1 MMTRVA
7 IAGATGA
14 VGREMLRILEE
25 RKFPAEEVVLL
36 ASARSAGRK
45 IPFRGSELSVSRLRE
60 GAFEGVNLA
69 LFSCGASRSLEFAPA
84 AVKAGAVVVDNSSAF
99 RMDDAVPLVVPEVN
113 PDAVDA
119 HHGVIANPN
128 CSTIQMAVAL
138 KPLHDA
144 ARVRRIVVS
153 TYQAVSG
160 AGQAAVDEMRAQVDA
175 RARGEAVAPR
185 KMPHEIA
192 FNCLPHIDVFLE
204 GGHTKEERK
213 MEEETRKILDA
224 PRLAV
229 SATCVRVPVFNAHS
243 ESVNVEFEAPLSPE
257 EARALLAR
265 APGVAVVDD
274 VESSAYPMPR
284 DADGKDAVFVGRIRR
299 DDSRENALNLW
310 VVADN
315 LRKGAALN
323 AVQIAESLVEKGML
337 RHASVE

>member
-1 MMTRVA
+1 MRVA

-36 ASARSAGRK
+36 ASERSVGRK
-45 IPFRGSELSVSRLRE
+45 IPFRDSELTVSRLTE
-60 GAFEGVNLA
+60 DAFVGVDLA

-99 RMDDAVPLVVPEVN
+99 RMDEGVPLVVPEVN
-113 PDAVDA
+113 VDA
-119 HHGVIANPN
+119 LDSHGGVIANPN
-128 CSTIQMAVAL
+128 CSTIQLVVAL

-144 ARVRRIVVS
+144 ARIKRIVVS

-160 AGQAAVDEMRAQVDA
+160 AGQAAIDEMQAQIKGDTA
-175 RARGEAVAPR
+175 APK

-204 GGHTKEERK
+204 GGHTKEEKK
-213 MEEETRKILDA
+213 MVDETRKIMGA
-224 PRLAV
+224 PHLAV

-243 ESVNVEFEAPLSPE
+243 ESVNVEFEESVSPE

-265 APGVAVVDD
+265 APGVEVVDD
-274 VESSAYPMPR
+274 VESFSYPMPK
-284 DADGKDAVFVGRIRR
+284 DADGEDPVYVGRIRR
-299 DDSRENALNLW
+299 DDSLENTLNLW

-323 AVQIAESLVEKGML
+323 AVQIAEALIEKGML
-337 RHASVE
+337 RTTPVK

>member
-1 MMTRVA
+1 MRVA

-36 ASARSAGRK
+36 ASERSVGRK
-45 IPFRGSELSVSRLRE
+45 IPFRDSELTVSRLTE
-60 GAFEGVNLA
+60 DAFVGVDLA

-99 RMDDAVPLVVPEVN
+99 RLDEGVPLVVPEVN
-113 PDAVDA
+113 VDELDS
-119 HHGVIANPN
+119 HGGVIANPN
-128 CSTIQMAVAL
+128 CSTIQLVVAL

-144 ARVRRIVVS
+144 ARIKRIVVS

-160 AGQAAVDEMRAQVDA
+160 AGQAAIDEMQAQIKGDTA
-175 RARGEAVAPR
+175 APK

-204 GGHTKEERK
+204 GGHTKEEKK
-213 MEEETRKILDA
+213 MVDETRKIMSA
-224 PRLAV
+224 PHLAV

-243 ESVNVEFEAPLSPE
+243 ESVNVEFEESVSPE

-265 APGVAVVDD
+265 APGVEVVDD
-274 VESSAYPMPR
+274 VESFSYPMPK
-284 DADGKDAVFVGRIRR
+284 DADGEDPVYVGRIRR
-299 DDSRENALNLW
+299 DDSQENTLNLW

-323 AVQIAESLVEKGML
+323 AVQIAEALIEKGML
-337 RHASVE
+337 RTTPVK

>member
-1 MMTRVA
+1 MRVA

-14 VGREMLRILEE
+14 VGRKMLRILEE

-36 ASARSAGRK
+36 ASERSVGRK
-45 IPFRGSELSVSRLRE
+45 IPFRDSELTVSRLTE
-60 GAFEGVNLA
+60 DAFDGVDLA

-99 RMDDAVPLVVPEVN
+99 RMDEGVPLVVPEVN
-113 PDAVDA
+113 VDA
-119 HHGVIANPN
+119 LDSHGGVIANPN
-128 CSTIQMAVAL
+128 CSTIQLVVAL

-144 ARVRRIVVS
+144 ARIKRIVVS

-160 AGQAAVDEMRAQVDA
+160 AGQAAIDEMQAQIKGDIA
-175 RARGEAVAPR
+175 APK

-204 GGHTKEERK
+204 GGHTKEEKK
-213 MEEETRKILDA
+213 MVDETRKIMGA
-224 PRLAV
+224 PHLAV

-243 ESVNVEFEAPLSPE
+243 ESVNVEFEESVSPE
-257 EARALLAR
+257 EARALLER
-265 APGVAVVDD
+265 APGVEVVDD
-274 VESSAYPMPR
+274 VESFAYPMPK
-284 DADGKDAVFVGRIRR
+284 DADGEDPVYVGRIRR
-299 DDSRENALNLW
+299 DDSLENTLNLW

-323 AVQIAESLVEKGML
+323 AVQIAEALIEKGML
-337 RHASVE
+337 RTTPVK

>member
-1 MMTRVA
+1 MRVA

-36 ASARSAGRK
+36 ASERSVGRK
-45 IPFRGSELSVSRLRE
+45 IPFRDSELTVSRLTE
-60 GAFEGVNLA
+60 DAFVGVDLA

-99 RMDDAVPLVVPEVN
+99 RMDEGVPLVVPEVN
-113 PDAVDA
+113 VDA
-119 HHGVIANPN
+119 LDSHGGVIANPN
-128 CSTIQMAVAL
+128 CSTIQLVVAL

-144 ARVRRIVVS
+144 ARIKRIVVS

-160 AGQAAVDEMRAQVDA
+160 AGQAAIDEMQAQIKGDIA
-175 RARGEAVAPR
+175 APK

-204 GGHTKEERK
+204 GGHTKEEKK
-213 MEEETRKILDA
+213 MVDETRKIMGA
-224 PRLAV
+224 PHLAV

-243 ESVNVEFEAPLSPE
+243 ESVNVEFEESVSPE
-257 EARALLAR
+257 EARALLER
-265 APGVAVVDD
+265 APGVEVVDD
-274 VESSAYPMPR
+274 VESFAYPMPK
-284 DADGKDAVFVGRIRR
+284 DADGEDPVYVGRIRR
-299 DDSRENALNLW
+299 DDSQENTLNLW

-323 AVQIAESLVEKGML
+323 AVQIAEALIEKGML
-337 RHASVE
+337 RTTPVK

>member
-1 MMTRVA
+1 MRVA

-36 ASARSAGRK
+36 ASERSVGRK
-45 IPFRGSELSVSRLRE
+45 IPFRDSELTVSRLTE
-60 GAFEGVNLA
+60 DAFDGVDLA

-99 RMDDAVPLVVPEVN
+99 RLDEGVPLVVPEVN
-113 PDAVDA
+113 VDA
-119 HHGVIANPN
+119 LDSHGGVIANPN
-128 CSTIQMAVAL
+128 CSTIQLVVAL

-144 ARVRRIVVS
+144 ARIKRIVVS

-160 AGQAAVDEMRAQVDA
+160 AGQAAIDEMQAQIKGDTA
-175 RARGEAVAPR
+175 APK

-204 GGHTKEERK
+204 GGHTKEEKK
-213 MEEETRKILDA
+213 MVDETRKIMGA
-224 PRLAV
+224 PHLAV

-243 ESVNVEFEAPLSPE
+243 ESVNVEFEESVSPE
-257 EARALLAR
+257 EARALLER
-265 APGVAVVDD
+265 APGVEVVDD
-274 VESSAYPMPR
+274 VESFAYPMPK
-284 DADGKDAVFVGRIRR
+284 DADGEDPVYVGRIRR
-299 DDSRENALNLW
+299 DDSQENTLNLW

-323 AVQIAESLVEKGML
+323 AVQIAEALIEKGML
-337 RHASVE
+337 RTTPVK

>member
-1 MMTRVA
+1 MRVA

-36 ASARSAGRK
+36 ASERSVGRK
-45 IPFRGSELSVSRLRE
+45 IPFRDSELTVSRLTE
-60 GAFEGVNLA
+60 DAFVGVDLA

-99 RMDDAVPLVVPEVN
+99 RMDEGVPLVVPEVN
-113 PDAVDA
+113 VDA
-119 HHGVIANPN
+119 LDSHGGVIANPN
-128 CSTIQMAVAL
+128 CSTIQLVVAL

-144 ARVRRIVVS
+144 ARIKRIVVS

-160 AGQAAVDEMRAQVDA
+160 AGQAAIDEMQAQIKGDIA
-175 RARGEAVAPR
+175 APK

-204 GGHTKEERK
+204 GGHTKEEKK
-213 MEEETRKILDA
+213 MVDETRKIMGA
-224 PRLAV
+224 PHLAV

-243 ESVNVEFEAPLSPE
+243 ESVNVEFEESVSPE

-265 APGVAVVDD
+265 APGVEVVDD
-274 VESSAYPMPR
+274 VESFSYPMPK
-284 DADGKDAVFVGRIRR
+284 DADGEDPVYVGRIRR
-299 DDSRENALNLW
+299 DDSLENTLNLW

-323 AVQIAESLVEKGML
+323 AVQIAEALIEKGML
-337 RHASVE
+337 RTTPVK

>member
-1 MMTRVA
+1 MRVA

-36 ASARSAGRK
+36 ASERSVGRK
-45 IPFRGSELSVSRLRE
+45 IPFRDSELTVSRLTE
-60 GAFEGVNLA
+60 DAFVGVDLA

-99 RMDDAVPLVVPEVN
+99 RMDEGVPLVVPEVN
-113 PDAVDA
+113 VDA
-119 HHGVIANPN
+119 LDSHGGVIANPN
-128 CSTIQMAVAL
+128 CSTIQLVVAL

-144 ARVRRIVVS
+144 ARIKRIVVS

-160 AGQAAVDEMRAQVDA
+160 AGQAAIDEMQAQIKGDTA
-175 RARGEAVAPR
+175 APK

-204 GGHTKEERK
+204 GGHTKEEKK
-213 MEEETRKILDA
+213 MVDETRKIMSA
-224 PRLAV
+224 PHLAV

-243 ESVNVEFEAPLSPE
+243 ESVNVEFEESVSPE

-265 APGVAVVDD
+265 APGVEVVDD
-274 VESSAYPMPR
+274 VESFAYPMPK
-284 DADGKDAVFVGRIRR
+284 DADGEDPVYVGRIRR
-299 DDSRENALNLW
+299 DDSQENTLNLW

-323 AVQIAESLVEKGML
+323 AVQIAEALIEKGML
-337 RHASVE
+337 RTTPVK

>member
-1 MMTRVA
+1 MRVA

-36 ASARSAGRK
+36 ASERSVGRK
-45 IPFRGSELSVSRLRE
+45 IPFRDSELTVSRLTE
-60 GAFEGVNLA
+60 DAFVGVDLA

-99 RMDDAVPLVVPEVN
+99 RMDEGVPLVVPEVN
-113 PDAVDA
+113 VDA
-119 HHGVIANPN
+119 LDSHGGVIANPN
-128 CSTIQMAVAL
+128 CSTIQLVVAL

-144 ARVRRIVVS
+144 ARIKRIVVS

-160 AGQAAVDEMRAQVDA
+160 AGQAAIDEMQAQIKGDTA
-175 RARGEAVAPR
+175 APK

-204 GGHTKEERK
+204 GGHTKEEKK
-213 MEEETRKILDA
+213 MVDETRKIMSA
-224 PRLAV
+224 PHLAV

-243 ESVNVEFEAPLSPE
+243 ESVNVEFEESVSPE

-265 APGVAVVDD
+265 APGVEVVDD
-274 VESSAYPMPR
+274 VESFAYPMPK
-284 DADGKDAVFVGRIRR
+284 DADGEDPVYVGRIRR
-299 DDSRENALNLW
+299 DDSQENTLNLW

-315 LRKGAALN
+315 LRKGAGLN
-323 AVQIAESLVEKGML
+323 AVQIAEALIEKGML
-337 RHASVE
+337 RTTPVK

>member
-1 MMTRVA
+1 MRVA

-36 ASARSAGRK
+36 ASERSVGRK
-45 IPFRGSELSVSRLRE
+45 IPFRDSELTVSRLTE
-60 GAFEGVNLA
+60 DAFVGVDLA

-99 RMDDAVPLVVPEVN
+99 RMDEGVPLVVPEVN
-113 PDAVDA
+113 VDA
-119 HHGVIANPN
+119 LDSHGGVIANPN
-128 CSTIQMAVAL
+128 CSTIQLVVAL

-144 ARVRRIVVS
+144 ARIKRIVVS

-160 AGQAAVDEMRAQVDA
+160 AGQAAIDEMQAQIKGDTA
-175 RARGEAVAPR
+175 APK

-204 GGHTKEERK
+204 GGHTKEEKK
-213 MEEETRKILDA
+213 MVDETRKIMGA
-224 PRLAV
+224 PHLAV

-243 ESVNVEFEAPLSPE
+243 ESVNVEFEESVSPE

-265 APGVAVVDD
+265 APGVEVVDD
-274 VESSAYPMPR
+274 VESFSYPMPK
-284 DADGKDAVFVGRIRR
+284 DADGEDPVYVGRIRR
-299 DDSRENALNLW
+299 DDSQENTLNLW

-323 AVQIAESLVEKGML
+323 AVQIAEALIEKGML
-337 RHASVE
+337 RTTPVK

>member
-1 MMTRVA
+1 MRVA

-36 ASARSAGRK
+36 ASERSVGRK
-45 IPFRGSELSVSRLRE
+45 IPFRDSELTVSRLTE
-60 GAFEGVNLA
+60 DAFVGVDLA

-99 RMDDAVPLVVPEVN
+99 RMDEGVPLVVPEVN
-113 PDAVDA
+113 VDA
-119 HHGVIANPN
+119 LDSHGGVIANPN
-128 CSTIQMAVAL
+128 CSTIQLVVAL

-144 ARVRRIVVS
+144 ARIKRIVVS

-160 AGQAAVDEMRAQVDA
+160 AGQAAIDEMQAQIKGDTA
-175 RARGEAVAPR
+175 APK

-204 GGHTKEERK
+204 GGHTKEEKK
-213 MEEETRKILDA
+213 MVDETRKIMGA
-224 PRLAV
+224 PHLAV

-243 ESVNVEFEAPLSPE
+243 ESVNVEFEESVSPE

-265 APGVAVVDD
+265 APGVEVVDD
-274 VESSAYPMPR
+274 VESFAYPMPK
-284 DADGKDAVFVGRIRR
+284 DADGEDPVYVGRIRR
-299 DDSRENALNLW
+299 DDSQENTLNLW

-323 AVQIAESLVEKGML
+323 AVQIAEALIEKGML
-337 RHASVE
+337 RTTPVK

>member
-1 MMTRVA
+1 MRVA

-36 ASARSAGRK
+36 ASERSVGRK
-45 IPFRGSELSVSRLRE
+45 IPFRDSELTVSRLTE
-60 GAFEGVNLA
+60 DAFDGVDLA
-69 LFSCGASRSLEFAPA
+69 LFSCGASRSLEFTPA

-99 RMDDAVPLVVPEVN
+99 RMDEGVPLVVPEVN
-113 PDAVDA
+113 VDA
-119 HHGVIANPN
+119 LDSHGGVIANPN
-128 CSTIQMAVAL
+128 CSTIQLVVAL

-144 ARVRRIVVS
+144 ARIKRIVVS

-160 AGQAAVDEMRAQVDA
+160 AGQAAIDEMQAQIKGDIA
-175 RARGEAVAPR
+175 APK

-204 GGHTKEERK
+204 GGHTKEEKK
-213 MEEETRKILDA
+213 MVDETRKIMGA
-224 PRLAV
+224 PHLAV

-243 ESVNVEFEAPLSPE
+243 ESVNVEFEESVSPE
-257 EARALLAR
+257 EARALLER
-265 APGVAVVDD
+265 APGVEVVDD
-274 VESSAYPMPR
+274 VESFAYPMPK
-284 DADGKDAVFVGRIRR
+284 DADGEDPVYVGRIRR
-299 DDSRENALNLW
+299 DDSQENTLNLW

-323 AVQIAESLVEKGML
+323 AVQIAEALIEKGML
-337 RHASVE
+337 RTTPVK

>member
-1 MMTRVA
+1 MIRVA

-36 ASARSAGRK
+36 ASERSVGRK
-45 IPFRGSELSVSRLRE
+45 IPFRDSELTVSRLTE
-60 GAFEGVNLA
+60 DAFVGVDLA

-99 RMDDAVPLVVPEVN
+99 RMDEGVPLVVPEVN
-113 PDAVDA
+113 ADALDS
-119 HHGVIANPN
+119 HGGVIANPN
-128 CSTIQMAVAL
+128 CSTIQLVVAL

-144 ARVRRIVVS
+144 ARIKRIVVS

-160 AGQAAVDEMRAQVDA
+160 AGQAAIDEMQAQIKGDTA
-175 RARGEAVAPR
+175 APK

-204 GGHTKEERK
+204 GGHTKEEKK
-213 MEEETRKILDA
+213 MVDETRKIMSA
-224 PRLAV
+224 PHLAV

-243 ESVNVEFEAPLSPE
+243 ESVNVEFEESVSPE

-265 APGVAVVDD
+265 APGVEVVDD
-274 VESSAYPMPR
+274 VKSFSYPMPK
-284 DADGKDAVFVGRIRR
+284 DADGEDPVYVGRIRR
-299 DDSRENALNLW
+299 DDSQENTLNLW

-323 AVQIAESLVEKGML
+323 AVQIAEALIEKGML
-337 RHASVE
+337 RTTPVK

>member
-1 MMTRVA
+1 MRVA

-36 ASARSAGRK
+36 ASERSVGRK
-45 IPFRGSELSVSRLRE
+45 IPFRDSELTVSRLTE
-60 GAFEGVNLA
+60 DAFVGVDLA

-99 RMDDAVPLVVPEVN
+99 RMDEGVPLVVPEVN
-113 PDAVDA
+113 VDA
-119 HHGVIANPN
+119 LDSHGGVIANPN
-128 CSTIQMAVAL
+128 CSTIQLVVAL

-144 ARVRRIVVS
+144 ARIKRIVVS

-160 AGQAAVDEMRAQVDA
+160 AGQAAIDEMQAQIKGDTA
-175 RARGEAVAPR
+175 APK

-204 GGHTKEERK
+204 GGHTKEEKK
-213 MEEETRKILDA
+213 MVDETRKIMSA
-224 PRLAV
+224 PHLAV

-243 ESVNVEFEAPLSPE
+243 ESVNVEFEESVSPE

-265 APGVAVVDD
+265 APGVEVVDD
-274 VESSAYPMPR
+274 VESFSYPMPK
-284 DADGKDAVFVGRIRR
+284 DADGEDPVYVGRIRR
-299 DDSRENALNLW
+299 DDSQENTLNLW

-323 AVQIAESLVEKGML
+323 AVQIAEALIEKGML
-337 RHASVE
+337 RTTPVK

>member
-1 MMTRVA
+1 MRVA

-14 VGREMLRILEE
+14 VGREMLKILEE

-36 ASARSAGRK
+36 ASERSVGRK
-45 IPFRGSELSVSRLRE
+45 IPFRDSEFTVSRLTE
-60 GAFEGVNLA
+60 DAFVGVDLA

-99 RMDDAVPLVVPEVN
+99 RMDEGVPLVVPEVN
-113 PDAVDA
+113 VDA
-119 HHGVIANPN
+119 LDSHGGVIANPN
-128 CSTIQMAVAL
+128 CSTIQLVVAL

-144 ARVRRIVVS
+144 ARIKRIVVS

-160 AGQAAVDEMRAQVDA
+160 AGQAAIDEMQAQIKGDTA
-175 RARGEAVAPR
+175 APK

-204 GGHTKEERK
+204 GGHTKEEKK
-213 MEEETRKILDA
+213 MVDETRKIMSA
-224 PRLAV
+224 PHLAV

-243 ESVNVEFEAPLSPE
+243 ESVNVEFEESVSPE

-265 APGVAVVDD
+265 APGVEVVDD
-274 VESSAYPMPR
+274 VESFSYPMPK
-284 DADGKDAVFVGRIRR
+284 DADGEDPVYVGRIRR
-299 DDSRENALNLW
+299 DDSQENTLNLW

-323 AVQIAESLVEKGML
+323 AVQIAEALIEKGML
-337 RHASVE
+337 RTTPVK

>member
-1 MMTRVA
+1 MRVA

-36 ASARSAGRK
+36 ASERSVGRK
-45 IPFRGSELSVSRLRE
+45 IPFRDSELTVSRLTE
-60 GAFEGVNLA
+60 DAFVGVDLA

-99 RMDDAVPLVVPEVN
+99 RMDEGVPLVVPEVN
-113 PDAVDA
+113 VDA
-119 HHGVIANPN
+119 LDSHGGVIANPN
-128 CSTIQMAVAL
+128 CSTIQLVVAL

-144 ARVRRIVVS
+144 ARIKRIVVS

-160 AGQAAVDEMRAQVDA
+160 AGQAAIDEMQAQIKGDTA
-175 RARGEAVAPR
+175 APK

-204 GGHTKEERK
+204 GGHTKEEKK
-213 MEEETRKILDA
+213 MVDETRKIMSA
-224 PRLAV
+224 PHLAV

-243 ESVNVEFEAPLSPE
+243 ESVNVEFEESVSPE

-265 APGVAVVDD
+265 APGVEVVDD
-274 VESSAYPMPR
+274 VESFAYPMPK
-284 DADGKDAVFVGRIRR
+284 DADGEDPVYVGRIRR
-299 DDSRENALNLW
+299 DDSQENTLNLW

-315 LRKGAALN
+315 LRKGSALN
-323 AVQIAESLVEKGML
+323 AVQIAEALIEKGML
-337 RHASVE
+337 RTTPVK

>member
-1 MMTRVA
+1 MRVA

-36 ASARSAGRK
+36 ASERSVGRK
-45 IPFRGSELSVSRLRE
+45 IPFRDSELTVSRLTE
-60 GAFEGVNLA
+60 DAFVGVDLA

-99 RMDDAVPLVVPEVN
+99 RMDEGVPLVVPEVN
-113 PDAVDA
+113 VDA
-119 HHGVIANPN
+119 LDSHGGVIANPN
-128 CSTIQMAVAL
+128 CSTIQLVVAL

-144 ARVRRIVVS
+144 ARIKRIVVS

-160 AGQAAVDEMRAQVDA
+160 AGQAAIDEMQAQIKGDTA
-175 RARGEAVAPR
+175 APK

-204 GGHTKEERK
+204 GGHTKEEKK
-213 MEEETRKILDA
+213 MVDETRKIMGA
-224 PRLAV
+224 PHLAV

-243 ESVNVEFEAPLSPE
+243 ESVNVEFEESVSPE

-265 APGVAVVDD
+265 APGVEVVDD
-274 VESSAYPMPR
+274 VESFSYPMPK
-284 DADGKDAVFVGRIRR
+284 DADGEDQVYVGRIRR
-299 DDSRENALNLW
+299 DDSQENTLNLW

-323 AVQIAESLVEKGML
+323 AVQIAEALIEMGML
-337 RHASVE
+337 RTTPVK

>member
-1 MMTRVA
+1 MRVA

-36 ASARSAGRK
+36 ASERSVGRK
-45 IPFRGSELSVSRLRE
+45 IPFRDSELTVSRLTE
-60 GAFEGVNLA
+60 DAFVGVDLA

-99 RMDDAVPLVVPEVN
+99 RLDEGVPLVVPEVN
-113 PDAVDA
+113 VDA
-119 HHGVIANPN
+119 LDSHGGVIANPN
-128 CSTIQMAVAL
+128 CSTIQLVVAL

-144 ARVRRIVVS
+144 ARIKRIVVS

-160 AGQAAVDEMRAQVDA
+160 AGQAAIDEMQAQIKGDTA
-175 RARGEAVAPR
+175 APK

-204 GGHTKEERK
+204 GGHTKEEKK
-213 MEEETRKILDA
+213 MVDETRKIMSA
-224 PRLAV
+224 PHLAV

-243 ESVNVEFEAPLSPE
+243 ESVNVEFEESVSPE

-265 APGVAVVDD
+265 APGVEVVDD
-274 VESSAYPMPR
+274 VESFAYPMPK
-284 DADGKDAVFVGRIRR
+284 DADGEDPVYVGRIRR
-299 DDSRENALNLW
+299 DDSQENTLNLW

-323 AVQIAESLVEKGML
+323 AVQIAEALIEKGML
-337 RHASVE
+337 RTTPVK

>member
-1 MMTRVA
+1 MRVA

-36 ASARSAGRK
+36 ASERSVGRK
-45 IPFRGSELSVSRLRE
+45 IPFRDSELTVSRLTE
-60 GAFEGVNLA
+60 DAFVGVDLA

-99 RMDDAVPLVVPEVN
+99 RMDEGVPLVVPEVN
-113 PDAVDA
+113 VDELDS
-119 HHGVIANPN
+119 HGGVIANPN
-128 CSTIQMAVAL
+128 CSTIQLVVAL

-144 ARVRRIVVS
+144 ARIKRIVVS

-160 AGQAAVDEMRAQVDA
+160 AGQAAIDEMQAQIKGDTA
-175 RARGEAVAPR
+175 APK

-204 GGHTKEERK
+204 GGHTKEEKK
-213 MEEETRKILDA
+213 MVDETRKIMSA
-224 PRLAV
+224 PHLAV

-243 ESVNVEFEAPLSPE
+243 ESVNVEFEESVSPE

-265 APGVAVVDD
+265 APGVEVVDD
-274 VESSAYPMPR
+274 VESFAYPMPK
-284 DADGKDAVFVGRIRR
+284 DADGEDPVYVGRIRR
-299 DDSRENALNLW
+299 DDSQENTLNLW

-323 AVQIAESLVEKGML
+323 AVQIAEALIEKGML
-337 RHASVE
+337 RTTPVK

>member
-1 MMTRVA
+1 MRVA

-36 ASARSAGRK
+36 ASERSVGRK
-45 IPFRGSELSVSRLRE
+45 IPFRDSELTVSRLTE
-60 GAFEGVNLA
+60 DAFVGVDLA

-99 RMDDAVPLVVPEVN
+99 RLDEGVPLVVPEVN
-113 PDAVDA
+113 VDA
-119 HHGVIANPN
+119 LDSHGGVIANPN
-128 CSTIQMAVAL
+128 CSTIQLVVAL

-144 ARVRRIVVS
+144 ARIKRIVVS

-160 AGQAAVDEMRAQVDA
+160 AGQAAIDEMQAQIKGDTA
-175 RARGEAVAPR
+175 APK

-204 GGHTKEERK
+204 GGHTKEEKK
-213 MEEETRKILDA
+213 MVDETRKIMSA
-224 PRLAV
+224 PHLAV

-243 ESVNVEFEAPLSPE
+243 ESVNVEFEESVSPE

-265 APGVAVVDD
+265 APGVEVVDD
-274 VESSAYPMPR
+274 VESFAYPMPK
-284 DADGKDAVFVGRIRR
+284 DADGEDPVYVGRIRR
-299 DDSRENALNLW
+299 DDSQENTLNLW

-315 LRKGAALN
+315 LRKGAGLN
-323 AVQIAESLVEKGML
+323 AVQIAEALIEKGML
-337 RHASVE
+337 RTTPVK

>member
-1 MMTRVA
+1 MRVA

-36 ASARSAGRK
+36 ASERSVGRK
-45 IPFRGSELSVSRLRE
+45 IPFRDSELTVSRLTE
-60 GAFEGVNLA
+60 DAFVGVDLA

-99 RMDDAVPLVVPEVN
+99 RMDEGVPLVVPEVN
-113 PDAVDA
+113 VDA
-119 HHGVIANPN
+119 LDSHGGVIANPN
-128 CSTIQMAVAL
+128 CSTIQLVVAL

-144 ARVRRIVVS
+144 ARIKRIVVS

-160 AGQAAVDEMRAQVDA
+160 AGQAAIDEMQAQIKGDIA
-175 RARGEAVAPR
+175 APK

-204 GGHTKEERK
+204 GGHTKEEKK
-213 MEEETRKILDA
+213 MVDETRKIMGA
-224 PRLAV
+224 PHLAV

-243 ESVNVEFEAPLSPE
+243 ESVNVEFEESVSPE

-265 APGVAVVDD
+265 APGVEVVDD
-274 VESSAYPMPR
+274 VESFAYPMPK
-284 DADGKDAVFVGRIRR
+284 DADGEDPVYVGRIRR
-299 DDSRENALNLW
+299 DDSQENTLNLW

-323 AVQIAESLVEKGML
+323 AVQIAEALIEKGML
-337 RHASVE
+337 RTTPVK